1 MMPSHG
7 LFLCNKNVVNQTLFH
22 IYFENNGRNRTYFFL
37 FLISVKTG
45 MVPFFAMCLEAL
57 YVPVEMCKNRHFL
70 KTTMAVSSIIPMKLA
85 QRHLGIIAI
94 TMG

>member
-1 MMPSHG
+1 MLERKSILEPELHQPI
-7 LFLCNKNVVNQTLFH
+7 KTATVNVTPIRGQMDNTFAEIVK
-22 IYFENNGRNRTYFFL
+22 
-37 FLISVKTG
+37 VKTG